1 MRSQCT
7 SMIEDFSTPWS
18 LKIEKH
24 MSRFEKKTWKIK
36 VEVKRRGKD
45 KKKEGGKK
53 KRSKDCL
60 VWKCKIKNVI
70 KNERK
75 AFRIL
80 VISVIFW
87 KEEELAE
94 LHFIDVNWCNYIE
107 SKLRLHI
114 SLSYN

>member
-18 LKIEKH
+18 WKTEKH

-45 KKKEGGKK
+45 KRKEGGKK
-53 KRSKDCL
+53 KGSKDCL

-70 KNERK
+70 KNERN
-75 AFRIL
+75 AFRIP
-80 VISVIFW
+80 VISVI
-87 KEEELAE
+87 L
-94 LHFIDVNWCNYIE
+94 
-107 SKLRLHI
+107 
-114 SLSYN
+114 